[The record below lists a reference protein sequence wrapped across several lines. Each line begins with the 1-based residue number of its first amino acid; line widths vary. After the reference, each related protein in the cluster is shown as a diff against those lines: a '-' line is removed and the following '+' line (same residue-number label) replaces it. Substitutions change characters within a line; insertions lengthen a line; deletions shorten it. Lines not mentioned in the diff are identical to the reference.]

1 MRFRQHKRA
10 ALILFMILATAQLA
24 TAQLAVKRSTVDARY
39 FAFRRDPEVLIGAAA
54 DMRDLFLRAKPRQ
67 RETTTVQ
74 RARELRPNAASL
86 KLETY
91 VEELPMTER
100 GNYAASASEFWRRVR
115 NFVGEGGPFDLA
127 AELRISAGTLRE
139 FGWPTS
145 GLWHEKLVSA
155 LESALH
161 NASAP
166 LVTIDGDV
174 APEDAR
180 VFRDALH
187 ARRLNWLVGMTLG
200 RSSTEHDLSGF
211 DYVVV
216 PQNVVAWPYS
226 DQALIG
232 RIRALA
238 GDVPIILRQ
247 TSPELWPELF
257 WLTTGAAAVFYE
269 PMDETVLRD
278 KPEVFS
284 SLRAVSSLMRAAGY
298 SPPTMIP
305 TMGRSVEAGWRGGG
319 TLGFYLLQAG
329 CKQAIV
335 RVPMHTN
342 DEVNLH
348 AFWYDVGTDVHLIL
362 PPLPRYRGQELEL
375 TPPSRDRR
383 WIYGAWLVPASAD
396 RQTTYGPIVPLDG
409 EE

>member
-1 MRFRQHKRA
+1 MRFRMHTST
-10 ALILFMILATAQLA
+10 ALILFTLLATAQLA

-67 RETTTVQ
+67 TETTTVQ

-91 VEELPMTER
+91 TEELPMTER
-100 GNYAASASEFWRRVR
+100 GDHAASASEFWRRVH

-145 GLWHEKLVSA
+145 GQWHEKLVSA

-166 LVTIDGDV
+166 LVTIEGDV

-180 VFRDALH
+180 MFRETL
-187 ARRLNWLVGMTLG
+187 RTRGLNWLVGMTLS
-200 RSSTEHDLSGF
+200 RSSTERELSGF

-216 PQNVVAWPYS
+216 PQHVVEWPYS

-238 GDVPIILRQ
+238 GDVPIVLRQ
-247 TSPELWPELF
+247 TSPELWSELF

-269 PMDETVLRD
+269 PVDEAVLLG
-278 KPEVFS
+278 KPAFFS

-298 SPPTMIP
+298 SPLTIIS
-305 TMGRSVEAGWRGGG
+305 TRGRSVEAVWRGGG

-335 RVPMHTN
+335 RVPVN
-342 DEVNLH
+342 SSDDVNLH
-348 AFWYDVGTDVHLIL
+348 AFWYDVDTDVHLIL
-362 PPLPRYRGQELEL
+362 PPLPRYQGQELEL

-409 EE
+409 ED